1 MFRSN
6 PLHTHPD
13 GRDLG
18 HFVRVGIN
26 AIVCSRIYQVP
37 GTYETYVLMVHCQD
51 ELCTR
56 TSMLPY
62 SRTYWYAAVLPF
74 VFARLGAACNS
85 KYMLRLQAFN
95 RLVGKAAKQVPGTSR
110 NTPERRHIHTWSNT
124 NTGCKYIHKRVS
136 IRTTHYWYEYNVL
149 LIVYQVYTSTQYWCS
164 CSMNVS
170 LECLYRLT
178 PDTDGGD
185 SKHKLESKPTYTRT
199 GDECAEQD
207 SARNGP
213 SSIHTRHLSESPDG
227 ENIDTDYTTGLLLG
241 CSHLIQLI
249 LLLQKLLPLLLPLLL
264 HRLRVHRI
272 ILPGTQY

>member
-1 MFRSN
+1 MYLWYIVKTNSAREPVCYRTHVHTGTQQCCRLFSPDWERPETASICSGFKRSIDSLGKRQN
-6 PLHTHPD
+6 KYQARHETHQND
-13 GRDLG
+13 DTSIHG
-18 HFVRVGIN
+18 
-26 AIVCSRIYQVP
+26 AIQIQ
-37 GTYETYVLMVHCQD
+37 
-51 ELCTR
+51 
-56 TSMLPY
+56 
-62 SRTYWYAAVLPF
+62 
-74 VFARLGAACNS
+74 GA
-85 KYMLRLQAFN
+85 
-95 RLVGKAAKQVPGTSR
+95 
-110 NTPERRHIHTWSNT
+110 
-124 NTGCKYIHKRVS
+124 KYIHKRVS

-149 LIVYQVYTSTQYWCS
+149 LIAYQVYTSTQYWCS

-185 SKHKLESKPTYTRT
+185 SKRNLESKPTYTRT

-227 ENIDTDYTTGLLLG
+227 ENIDTDCTTGLLLG

-272 ILPGTQY
+272 ILPGTPYYSPTGILPLISPQKKKHQSDWPSVYV